1 MNTLSNFI
9 IPVNDELRL
18 NKLNE
23 YQILDTHQEDTF
35 DKIALVASQLFGTAY
50 AFVTFVDEDRVFF
63 KSNIS
68 DFDGNVAPRE
78 KIPCSLAI
86 LQDTPTIYYDTLE
99 DSYLKDG
106 PLIGCAGGI
115 RYYVGMPLKTP
126 EGYLI
131 GTLCVADN
139 KPRNVPV
146 TDMQME
152 MLKSLSEVIIN
163 KLESRLRYKKLLKSQ
178 TELMNITLHEIKNP
192 LASIKLANEVIMKDP
207 SRIENMGDMIK
218 QSVNRIQEKLND
230 LLKYSEAEEEQLKL
244 NIQETDLREILESL
258 VESFE
263 LQAQRKQQRLLL
275 DFKENLPKIYIDKAK
290 ITDVFHNLLS
300 NAIKYSYYNSD
311 IQIAVRRKKK
321 SVKIGFSDSGQGLST
336 DDIGKLFIK
345 FAKLSAQPTGKETSN
360 GMGLSICKSL
370 VEMHNGK
377 IYAKSEGKDK
387 GCCFIVKLPLVHE
400 IA

>member
-18 NKLNE
+18 NKLYE

-35 DKIALVASQLFGTAY
+35 DKIALVASQIFATPF
-50 AFVTFVDEDRVFF
+50 AFITFVDEDRVFF

-68 DFDGNVAPRE
+68 DFNGNVAPRE

-86 LQDTPTIYYDTLE
+86 LQDSPTIYYDTLE

-115 RYYVGMPLKTP
+115 RYYVGIPLKSP
-126 EGYLI
+126 EGYLL
-131 GTLCVADN
+131 GTLCVADTT
-139 KPRNVPV
+139 PRIEPV

-152 MLKSLSEVIIN
+152 MLKSLSEIIIN

-178 TELMNITLHEIKNP
+178 NELMNITLHEIKNP

-207 SRIENMGDMIK
+207 SRIDNMGGMIK
-218 QSVNRIQEKLND
+218 QSVERIQEKLSD
-230 LLKYSEAEEEQLKL
+230 LLKHSEAEEEQLKL

-263 LQAQRKQQRLLL
+263 LQALRKQQQLLL
-275 DFKENLPKIYIDKAK
+275 DFNEELPKIYIDKVK
-290 ITDVFHNLLS
+290 ISDVFHNLLS
-300 NAIKYSYYNSD
+300 NAIKYSYYNSN
-311 IQIAVRRKKK
+311 IHISVMRKKRWI
-321 SVKIGFSDSGQGLST
+321 KIGFSDNGQGLSKE
-336 DDIGKLFIK
+336 DLDKLFVK
-345 FAKLSAQPTGKETSN
+345 FAKLSAKPTGKETSN

-387 GCCFIVKLPLVHE
+387 GSCFIVKLPLIHE